1 MKTGLIQSAIK
12 KISLS
17 LILIP
22 GLLIAVMLP
31 ALLFA
36 QADSAK
42 TNEATTEEPSLI
54 APSLEFVSVQKSD
67 KTIDLKATLK
77 AKIKG
82 TFYKMPLLKVRF
94 VLIQDG
100 VEKELGFKITDPSGT
115 AVLTLKADGLTTDQ
129 EGKLHFK
136 AVFAGN
142 KQIEATEE
150 EKTIKRGRLE
160 IVPVK
165 EDSLLTVK
173 VKLIDPGTAGDSTVK
188 DAVIGVFV
196 KRMFAPLKIGEGTT
210 DEAGE
215 TSVEIAA
222 NLPGDSKGNIT
233 LLAKLDE
240 NETYGNL
247 ESVVVQQWG
256 IPVSDQIENQPR
268 TLWSSDPPVWMLVTF
283 FILMSVVWG
292 HYIVIV
298 IQLFRLRKEEPHE
311 STVTTVS

>member
-1 MKTGLIQSAIK
+1 
-12 KISLS
+12 
-17 LILIP
+17 
-22 GLLIAVMLP
+22 
-31 ALLFA
+31 
-36 QADSAK
+36 
-42 TNEATTEEPSLI
+42 
-54 APSLEFVSVQKSD
+54 
-67 KTIDLKATLK
+67 
-77 AKIKG
+77 
-82 TFYKMPLLKVRF
+82 MPLLKVRF